1 MSQIMLPCF
10 IENHVVNDSQGTE
23 CVIKAK
29 CIKERKLSS
38 ADYKTYQINLGLT
51 ILGTITFNQKEGTT
65 ITVMGMDNLLDY
77 DTSLM
82 NIANILLPK
91 IN

>member
-1 MSQIMLPCF
+1 MLPCF